1 MEALSS
7 VRRTSPLTSPV
18 LTTMQPSLKLPE
30 TLYSPGE
37 AIVTTLPSIETPPP
51 ETSAPVPVSVMTL
64 MPPPAISSAAAGSP
78 AAAVSSA
85 GAGVGAEPI
94 SISPQ
99 PVNSERHSAQT
110 KRRTNLFFIT
120 AYPYPTRVRR

>member
-1 MEALSS
+1 
-7 VRRTSPLTSPV
+7 
-18 LTTMQPSLKLPE
+18 MQPLFKFPE

-51 ETSAPVPVSVMTL
+51 ETSALLPVSVITL
-64 MPPPAISSAAAGSP
+64 TPPPLISSAAGVSVSDTGS
-78 AAAVSSA
+78 

-99 PVNSERHSAQT
+99 PVKKQRHSVHA
-110 KRRTNLFFIT
+110 KRRESLFFIT
-120 AYPYPTRVRR
+120 AYPYPTRVRK